1 MRCKDTRMMTLVLG
15 ATGATGRLV
24 VEELL
29 KQNRKVRIIVRSSNN
44 LPLYITS
51 SDHVEVIHANVLELT
66 DDQLAEYVWGCEAVV
81 SCLGHNLTF
90 KGIYGQ
96 PRRLVTDVTTRI
108 CRAIRSTQ
116 PKTPIKFVLM
126 STTGFQDALAGEK
139 ISAAHQMVVS
149 FLRMILPP
157 HVDNEKAARYLQT
170 SETKSSR
177 FIEWVAVRPDSLTN
191 ETDRIEYEIH
201 PYPQFDPIFDSQ
213 NTSRQNVARF
223 MTELITSPKTWQ
235 KWKNKFPVIY
245 NSN

>member
-1 MRCKDTRMMTLVLG
+1 MMTLVLG

-24 VEELL
+24 VEELIN
-29 KQNRKVRIIVRSSNN
+29 QNRKVRIIVRSSDN
-44 LPLYITS
+44 LPLYITTS
-51 SDHVEVIHANVLELT
+51 NHVEVVHANVLELT

-108 CRAIRSTQ
+108 CKAIRSTQ
-116 PKTPIKFVLM
+116 PKTPTKFILM
-126 STTGFQDALAGEK
+126 STTGFQNILADEK
-139 ISAAHQMVVS
+139 ISAAHQIIVS

-157 HVDNEKAARYLQT
+157 HVDNEQAARYLQT
-170 SETKSSR
+170 CEIRSSK

-191 ETDRIEYEIH
+191 DIGRTEYEIH
-201 PYPQFDPIFDSQ
+201 PSPQFDPIFDSQ
-213 NTSRQNVARF
+213 NTSRLNVARF
-223 MTELITSPKTWQ
+223 MTELITSAETWC

-245 NSN
+245 NKN